1 MKLLLFEDVHRVMRG
16 EQLLLAA
23 GVACELLPTPQH
35 ISRECGM
42 CIGVE
47 SERLPAAERAL
58 AEVVHRVVDAPQR
71 EEIA

>member
-1 MKLLLFEDVHRVMRG
+1 MKLLLFENVHRVMRA

-23 GVACELLPTPQH
+23 GVPCELLPTPQH

-47 SERLPAAERAL
+47 NVRLPAAERAL
-58 AEVVHRVVDAPQR
+58 AGVAHRVADAPRR